1 MTGKEITF
9 TNLETNEV
17 GFEINI
23 AGNIS
28 QNSHNQAETIS
39 PFRKILQ
46 YDFIMKIIFDIPTA
60 KSLKNYIYSIHN

>member
-17 GFEINI
+17 GIEIDI

-39 PFRKILQ
+39 ASRK
-46 YDFIMKIIFDIPTA
+46 YFDNMI
-60 KSLKNYIYSIHN
+60 SL

>member
-39 PFRKILQ
+39 PSRKICDNTIL
-46 YDFIMKIIFDIPTA
+46 
-60 KSLKNYIYSIHN
+60 L